1 MTMGRLTGAV
11 LASAVLLGS
20 AQAAWAAPEVAP
32 APVATVAPAPAPAAA
47 PSPAPPTATSPPLTP
62 VTTEVKSPAPAVA
75 PPLPPPIYVSVTPA
89 MPTNSV
95 RCVYENLSTED
106 REITMMLIALDF
118 INRGKYS
125 RIAPQNRIVDRLVQE
140 AVPRCAEAYR
150 WSAAASAAAVDYAH
164 AALIQEVVR
173 QALDLENRKVDP
185 IESYYAGN
193 RAALAGKSELDE
205 LMEEGFTDHLRKAG
219 WKEIDRAPRRLARV
233 YLELLIVRDRSEQ
246 VFAKA
251 AAPPRPAKRPVRR
264 ARTTSRGR
272 P

>member
-1 MTMGRLTGAV
+1 MTMGRLASSV
-11 LASAVLLGS
+11 LAGAALLGGTQV
-20 AQAAWAAPEVAP
+20 ALAAPDTVPSPAP
-32 APVATVAPAPAPAAA
+32 AATPSPAPAAA
-47 PSPAPPTATSPPLTP
+47 PAPDLPNTVPSPVETVATP
-62 VTTEVKSPAPAVA
+62 PAPAVA
-75 PPLPPPIYVSVTPA
+75 APLPPAIYVVVTPA
-89 MPTNSV
+89 MPANSV
-95 RCVYENLSTED
+95 RCVYENLSAED
-106 REITMMLIALDF
+106 REITMMLIAMDF

-193 RAALAGKSELDE
+193 RAALAGKAELDE

-233 YLELLIVRDRSEQ
+233 YLELLIVRDRSQQ

-251 AAPPRPAKRPVRR
+251 GAPLRPAKRPVRR

>member
-1 MTMGRLTGAV
+1 MTMGRLTSSLLAGA
-11 LASAVLLGS
+11 ALLGG
-20 AQAAWAAPEVAP
+20 AQVAVAAA
-32 APVATVAPAPAPAAA
+32 AAA
-47 PSPAPPTATSPPLTP
+47 PSPVAAPIVTATPAPTTTAVPAPVPPLTP
-62 VTTEVKSPAPAVA
+62 VTGVAKSPAPAA
-75 PPLPPPIYVSVTPA
+75 IPPPPPPAVYVVVTPA
-89 MPTNSV
+89 MPANSV

-106 REITMMLIALDF
+106 REITMMLIALDS

-140 AVPRCAEAYR
+140 ALPRCAEAYR

-164 AALIQEVVR
+164 AALVQEVVR
-173 QALDLENRKVDP
+173 QALDLENRKVDQ

-193 RAALAGKSELDE
+193 RAALVGKAELDD

-219 WKEIDRAPRRLARV
+219 WKEIDRGPRRLARV
-233 YLELLIVRDRSEQ
+233 YLELLIARDRSEQ

-251 AAPPRPAKRPVRR
+251 AAPQRPAKRPVRR
-264 ARTTSRGR
+264 ARTASRGR

>member
-1 MTMGRLTGAV
+1 MTMGRLTGSV
-11 LASAVLLGS
+11 LAGAALLSG
-20 AQAAWAAPEVAP
+20 AQVAL
-32 APVATVAPAPAPAAA
+32 AAPAAA
-47 PSPAPPTATSPPLTP
+47 PSTVA
-62 VTTEVKSPAPAVA
+62 APAVTAA
-75 PPLPPPIYVSVTPA
+75 PAAATAAVPAPVPPPALDTTVAKPPALTVVSPPPPTVYVVATPA
-89 MPTNSV
+89 MPANSV
-95 RCVYENLSTED
+95 RCVYDNLSTED
-106 REITMMLIALDF
+106 REITMMLIALDS

-140 AVPRCAEAYR
+140 ALPRCAQAYR

-164 AALIQEVVR
+164 AALVQEVVR

-193 RAALAGKSELDE
+193 RALLAGKAELDE

-219 WKEIDRAPRRLARV
+219 WKEVDRAPRRLARV
-233 YLELLIVRDRSEQ
+233 YLELLIARDRSEQ

-251 AAPPRPAKRPVRR
+251 AAPQRPAKRPVRR
-264 ARTTSRGR
+264 ARTASRGR

>member
-1 MTMGRLTGAV
+1 MA
-11 LASAVLLGS
+11 
-20 AQAAWAAPEVAP
+20 
-32 APVATVAPAPAPAAA
+32 
-47 PSPAPPTATSPPLTP
+47 
-62 VTTEVKSPAPAVA
+62 TEVKSPTPAVA
-75 PPLPPPIYVSVTPA
+75 AALPPPIYVSVTPA
-89 MPTNSV
+89 MPANSV
-95 RCVYENLSTED
+95 RCVYENLSVED

-125 RIAPQNRIVDRLVQE
+125 RVAPPNRIVDRLVQE

-185 IESYYAGN
+185 IESYYGSN
-193 RAALAGKSELDE
+193 RAALAGKAELDD

-251 AAPPRPAKRPVRR
+251 GAPPRPAKRPVRR

>member
-1 MTMGRLTGAV
+1 MTISRLTSTLLAGA
-11 LASAVLLGS
+11 ALLGG
-20 AQAAWAAPEVAP
+20 AQVALAAAAAAPASVAAPAAVAVP
-32 APVATVAPAPAPAAA
+32 APVPPPTPDTTVAKPSAP
-47 PSPAPPTATSPPLTP
+47 TVISPPP
-62 VTTEVKSPAPAVA
+62 PAV
-75 PPLPPPIYVSVTPA
+75 YVVVTPA
-89 MPTNSV
+89 MPANSV

-106 REITMMLIALDF
+106 REITMMLIALDS

-125 RIAPQNRIVDRLVQE
+125 RIAPPNRIVDRLVQE
-140 AVPRCAEAYR
+140 SLPRCAEAYR

-164 AALIQEVVR
+164 AALVQEVVR

-193 RAALAGKSELDE
+193 RALLAGKAELDE

-219 WKEIDRAPRRLARV
+219 WKEVDRAPRRLARV
-233 YLELLIVRDRSEQ
+233 YLELLIARDRSEQ

-251 AAPPRPAKRPVRR
+251 AAPQRPAKRPVRR
-264 ARTTSRGR
+264 ARTASRGR

>member
-1 MTMGRLTGAV
+1 MSMGRRASSV
-11 LASAVLLGS
+11 LAGAALLGS
-20 AQAAWAAPEVAP
+20 AQVGLAAQAS
-32 APVATVAPAPAPAAA
+32 TPAPAPAATAA
-47 PSPAPPTATSPPLTP
+47 PVPIQTAAPPPAWQPAPA
-62 VTTEVKSPAPAVA
+62 TTEAKSPAPALA
-75 PPLPPPIYVSVTPA
+75 APLPPPIYVAVTPA
-89 MPTNSV
+89 LPANSV

-106 REITMMLIALDF
+106 REITMMLIAMDF

-125 RIAPQNRIVDRLVQE
+125 RVAPQNRIVDRLVQE

-164 AALIQEVVR
+164 AALNQEVVR

-193 RAALAGKSELDE
+193 RAALAGKAELDD

-219 WKEIDRAPRRLARV
+219 WKEVDRGPRRLARV
-233 YLELLIVRDRSEQ
+233 YLELLIVRDRSQQ

-251 AAPPRPAKRPVRR
+251 AVPGRPAKRPVRR
-264 ARTTSRGR
+264 AGTTSRGR